1 MTFTLSAVSERRLAT
16 VAEPLQGIV
25 RAVAAEFP
33 TMVVCGHRTQAE
45 QDEAF
50 RLKRSKLSWP
60 RSKHNSNPSRAV
72 DLAPLKNGAI
82 DWNDKEGFRELARRM
97 FFHAK
102 ARGVDIRWGGD
113 WDRDGQ
119 TRDDSDPDERFVDL
133 PHYELLP

>member
-1 MTFTLSAVSERRLAT
+1 MTFKLSAVSERRLST
-16 VAEPLQGIV
+16 VAEPLRSIV
-25 RAVAAEFP
+25 YAVAADFP
-33 TMVVCGHRTQAE
+33 TMVVCGHRTQADQE
-45 QDEAF
+45 EAF

-82 DWNDKEGFRELARRM
+82 DWNDREAFRELARRM

-113 WDRDGQ
+113 FNMDGLENDRFIDM
-119 TRDDSDPDERFVDL
+119 
-133 PHYELLP
+133 PHFELLGSV